1 MTSFQ
6 TIILTNDREGVAVS
20 MNDTVVDTI
29 VPESGFRTPAEIG
42 DAKAPS
48 GHLLT
53 TTVPVQ
59 FLKDEEKMAPG
70 LISNLPEGPKE
81 HFASVSGLR

>member
-6 TIILTNDREGVAVS
+6 TIILTNERDKVAVS
-20 MNDTVVDTI
+20 MNDAVVDTI
-29 VPESGFRTPAEIG
+29 LPESGFRTPAEIG
-42 DAKAPS
+42 DAKAPA
-48 GHLLT
+48 GHLLA
-53 TTVPVQ
+53 TTVPVL
-59 FLKDEEKMAPG
+59 FLKDDEKMAPG